1 MRFSWKPWGVSPMR
15 DLSGTGQVYRFTL
28 SQLLKSRANRVTLII
43 MVLLAAVSMPLTAL
57 LGGETPETS
66 DTAGLTSVRVD
77 NRTDLVL
84 DFSGDA
90 YWADTDFS
98 ADAGEPDAV
107 VTITGDET
115 GYQVAVN
122 GGETADAGELS
133 QLAETA
139 RQAVRDACLQ
149 AAGLSSRQLEALT
162 ASTGEEDSHE
172 EGFWVQYGYSILAMI
187 LCLMSASY
195 VIRAVVE
202 EKDSRLVELL
212 LVSVKPMALLAGKI
226 LAVMAFTFGW
236 LLAMLAGLGVSCGLT
251 AGLMGPGVLQKQL
264 SGLLAAVPRVQEDLW
279 QAAGVLLVL
288 LVSNLV
294 IFILHGIKPRTHRGG
309 SVLSLLSSLVKYVA
323 GIIIVCQ
330 SLSLLGVNVG
340 TIIASVGV
348 LALVVGFSA
357 ESLIADVVIGAFMLL
372 ENQYNVGD
380 IVEVNGFR
388 GVVTKIGIRTTSI
401 TDGGGNVKI
410 INNSEMKNIL
420 NRSDNNSWSVSD
432 ISIPYETDLEKL
444 EAQLPALLEEI
455 FRARGDVML
464 DTPQYLGVQTLD
476 ASGIVLR
483 FWVKV
488 AEKNIYAGARALN
501 RELLLGFRRLGVEC
515 PFPQMD
521 VHMK

>member
-1 MRFSWKPWGVSPMR
+1 MR

-66 DTAGLTSVRVD
+66 DTAGLASVRVD
-77 NRTDLVL
+77 NRTDLAL

-98 ADAGEPDAV
+98 AGAGEPDAV

-115 GYQVAVN
+115 GYQVAVV
-122 GGETADAGELS
+122 GSETADAGELS

-139 RQAVRDACLQ
+139 RQAVRDACLR

-288 LVSNLV
+288 LVSLGLGYLTMSL
-294 IFILHGIKPRTHRGG
+294 IGG
-309 SVLSLLSSLVKYVA
+309 VA
-323 GIIIVCQ
+323 GACCSGMEEAGEATGPVM
-330 SLSLLGVNVG
+330 LLTMAGYL
-340 TIIASVGV
+340 ASC
-348 LALVVGFSA
+348 VVGAVPSGPVAVFST
-357 ESLIADVVIGAFMLL
+357 LCPVV
-372 ENQYNVGD
+372 
-380 IVEVNGFR
+380 
-388 GVVTKIGIRTTSI
+388 SI
-401 TDGGGNVKI
+401 FCAPVQFAGGNV
-410 INNSEMKNIL
+410 SFWL
-420 NRSDNNSWSVSD
+420 VLASWAIQAAV
-432 ISIPYETDLEKL
+432 IWG
-444 EAQLPALLEEI
+444 LL
-455 FRARGDVML
+455 
-464 DTPQYLGVQTLD
+464 TL
-476 ASGIVLR
+476 ASRV
-483 FWVKV
+483 
-488 AEKNIYAGARALN
+488 YAGLIVHRGSRVKL
-501 RELLLGFRRLGVEC
+501 RELMSMAKGGAVR
-515 PFPQMD
+515 
-521 VHMK
+521 

>member
-77 NRTDLVL
+77 NRTDLAL

-98 ADAGEPDAV
+98 AGAGESDAV

-115 GYQVAVN
+115 GYQVAVV
-122 GGETADAGELS
+122 GSETADAGELS

-149 AAGLSSRQLEALT
+149 AAGLSSRQLKALT

-288 LVSNLV
+288 LVSLGLGYLTMSL
-294 IFILHGIKPRTHRGG
+294 IGG
-309 SVLSLLSSLVKYVA
+309 VA
-323 GIIIVCQ
+323 GACCSGMEEAGEATGPVM
-330 SLSLLGVNVG
+330 LLTMAGYL
-340 TIIASVGV
+340 ASF
-348 LALVVGFSA
+348 VVGAVPSGPVAVFST
-357 ESLIADVVIGAFMLL
+357 LCPVV
-372 ENQYNVGD
+372 
-380 IVEVNGFR
+380 
-388 GVVTKIGIRTTSI
+388 SI
-401 TDGGGNVKI
+401 FCAPVQFAGGNV
-410 INNSEMKNIL
+410 SFWL
-420 NRSDNNSWSVSD
+420 VLASWAIQAAV
-432 ISIPYETDLEKL
+432 IWG
-444 EAQLPALLEEI
+444 LL
-455 FRARGDVML
+455 
-464 DTPQYLGVQTLD
+464 TL
-476 ASGIVLR
+476 ASRV
-483 FWVKV
+483 
-488 AEKNIYAGARALN
+488 YAGLIVHRGSRVKL
-501 RELLLGFRRLGVEC
+501 RELMSMAKGGAVR
-515 PFPQMD
+515 
-521 VHMK
+521 

>member
-1 MRFSWKPWGVSPMR
+1 MR

-66 DTAGLTSVRVD
+66 DTAGLASVRVD
-77 NRTDLVL
+77 NRTDLAL

-122 GGETADAGELS
+122 GSETAHAGELS

-139 RQAVRDACLQ
+139 RQAVRDACLR
-149 AAGLSSRQLEALT
+149 AAGLSSRQMEALT

-172 EGFWVQYGYSILAMI
+172 DGFWVQYGYSILAMI

-251 AGLMGPGVLQKQL
+251 AGLMGPGVLQKQM

-279 QAAGVLLVL
+279 QAAGVLLVR
-288 LVSNLV
+288 LVSLGLGYLTMSL
-294 IFILHGIKPRTHRGG
+294 IGG
-309 SVLSLLSSLVKYVA
+309 VA
-323 GIIIVCQ
+323 GACCSGMEEAGEATGPVM
-330 SLSLLGVNVG
+330 LLTMAGYL
-340 TIIASVGV
+340 ASC
-348 LALVVGFSA
+348 VVGAVPSGPVAVFST
-357 ESLIADVVIGAFMLL
+357 LCPVV
-372 ENQYNVGD
+372 
-380 IVEVNGFR
+380 
-388 GVVTKIGIRTTSI
+388 SI
-401 TDGGGNVKI
+401 FCAPVQFAGGNV
-410 INNSEMKNIL
+410 SFWL
-420 NRSDNNSWSVSD
+420 VLASWAIQAAV
-432 ISIPYETDLEKL
+432 IWG
-444 EAQLPALLEEI
+444 LL
-455 FRARGDVML
+455 
-464 DTPQYLGVQTLD
+464 TL
-476 ASGIVLR
+476 ASRV
-483 FWVKV
+483 
-488 AEKNIYAGARALN
+488 YAGLIVHRGSRVKL
-501 RELLLGFRRLGVEC
+501 RELMSMAKGGAVR
-515 PFPQMD
+515 
-521 VHMK
+521 

>member
-1 MRFSWKPWGVSPMR
+1 MR

-66 DTAGLTSVRVD
+66 DTAGLASVRVD

-98 ADAGEPDAV
+98 ADAGEPPDAV

-122 GGETADAGELS
+122 GRETADAGELS

-139 RQAVRDACLQ
+139 RQAVRDACLR

-162 ASTGEEDSHE
+162 AASTREEDSHE

-251 AGLMGPGVLQKQL
+251 AGLMGPDVLHRQL
-264 SGLLAAVPRVQEDLW
+264 SGVLAAVPRVQEDLW

-288 LVSNLV
+288 LVSLGLGYLTMSL
-294 IFILHGIKPRTHRGG
+294 IGG
-309 SVLSLLSSLVKYVA
+309 VAGACCSGMEEAGEATGPVMLLTMAGYLASCVVGAVSSGPVAVLSTLCP
-323 GIIIVCQ
+323 IV
-330 SLSLLGVNVG
+330 
-340 TIIASVGV
+340 
-348 LALVVGFSA
+348 
-357 ESLIADVVIGAFMLL
+357 
-372 ENQYNVGD
+372 
-380 IVEVNGFR
+380 
-388 GVVTKIGIRTTSI
+388 SI
-401 TDGGGNVKI
+401 FCAPVQFAGGNVSI
-410 INNSEMKNIL
+410 WL
-420 NRSDNNSWSVSD
+420 VLASWAIQAAV
-432 ISIPYETDLEKL
+432 IWG
-444 EAQLPALLEEI
+444 LL
-455 FRARGDVML
+455 
-464 DTPQYLGVQTLD
+464 TL
-476 ASGIVLR
+476 ASRV
-483 FWVKV
+483 
-488 AEKNIYAGARALN
+488 YAGLIVHRGSRVKL
-501 RELLLGFRRLGVEC
+501 RELMSMAKGGAVR
-515 PFPQMD
+515 
-521 VHMK
+521 

>member
-1 MRFSWKPWGVSPMR
+1 MR

-66 DTAGLTSVRVD
+66 DTAGLASVRVD

-90 YWADTDFS
+90 YWADTNFS

-115 GYQVAVN
+115 GYQVAVV
-122 GGETADAGELS
+122 GSEAADAGELS

-172 EGFWVQYGYSILAMI
+172 DGFWVQYGYSILAMI

-226 LAVMAFTFGW
+226 LAVMAFTLGW

-288 LVSNLV
+288 LVSLGLGYLTMSL
-294 IFILHGIKPRTHRGG
+294 IGG
-309 SVLSLLSSLVKYVA
+309 VA
-323 GIIIVCQ
+323 GACCSGMEEAGEATGPVM
-330 SLSLLGVNVG
+330 LLTMTGYL
-340 TIIASVGV
+340 ASC
-348 LALVVGFSA
+348 VVGAVSSGPVAVFST
-357 ESLIADVVIGAFMLL
+357 LCPVV
-372 ENQYNVGD
+372 
-380 IVEVNGFR
+380 
-388 GVVTKIGIRTTSI
+388 SI
-401 TDGGGNVKI
+401 FCAPVQFAGGNV
-410 INNSEMKNIL
+410 SFWL
-420 NRSDNNSWSVSD
+420 VLASWAIQAAV
-432 ISIPYETDLEKL
+432 IWG
-444 EAQLPALLEEI
+444 LL
-455 FRARGDVML
+455 
-464 DTPQYLGVQTLD
+464 TL
-476 ASGIVLR
+476 ASRV
-483 FWVKV
+483 
-488 AEKNIYAGARALN
+488 YAGLIVHRGSRVKL
-501 RELLLGFRRLGVEC
+501 RELMSMAKGGAVR
-515 PFPQMD
+515 
-521 VHMK
+521 

>member
-1 MRFSWKPWGVSPMR
+1 MR

-66 DTAGLTSVRVD
+66 DTAGLASVRVD
-77 NRTDLVL
+77 NRTDLAL

-115 GYQVAVN
+115 GYQVAVV
-122 GGETADAGELS
+122 GSESAHAGELS

-139 RQAVRDACLQ
+139 RQAVRNACLQ

-172 EGFWVQYGYSILAMI
+172 DGFWVQYGYSILAMI

-288 LVSNLV
+288 LVSLGLGYLTMSL
-294 IFILHGIKPRTHRGG
+294 IGG
-309 SVLSLLSSLVKYVA
+309 VA
-323 GIIIVCQ
+323 GACCSGMEEAGEATGPVM
-330 SLSLLGVNVG
+330 LLTMAGYLASCVVG
-340 TIIASVGV
+340 TVPSGPVAVFST
-348 LALVVGFSA
+348 LCPVV
-357 ESLIADVVIGAFMLL
+357 
-372 ENQYNVGD
+372 
-380 IVEVNGFR
+380 
-388 GVVTKIGIRTTSI
+388 SI
-401 TDGGGNVKI
+401 FCAPVQFAGGNV
-410 INNSEMKNIL
+410 SFWL
-420 NRSDNNSWSVSD
+420 VLASWAIQAAV
-432 ISIPYETDLEKL
+432 IWG
-444 EAQLPALLEEI
+444 LL
-455 FRARGDVML
+455 
-464 DTPQYLGVQTLD
+464 TL
-476 ASGIVLR
+476 ASRV
-483 FWVKV
+483 
-488 AEKNIYAGARALN
+488 YAGLIVHRGSRVKL
-501 RELLLGFRRLGVEC
+501 RELMSMAKGGAVR
-515 PFPQMD
+515 
-521 VHMK
+521 

>member
-1 MRFSWKPWGVSPMR
+1 MR

-66 DTAGLTSVRVD
+66 DTAGLASVRVD
-77 NRTDLVL
+77 NRTDLAL

-107 VTITGDET
+107 VTVTGDET

-122 GGETADAGELS
+122 GSESADAGELS

-139 RQAVRDACLQ
+139 RQAVRDACLR

-288 LVSNLV
+288 LVSLGLGYLTMSL
-294 IFILHGIKPRTHRGG
+294 IGG
-309 SVLSLLSSLVKYVA
+309 VA
-323 GIIIVCQ
+323 GACCSGMEEAGEATGPVM
-330 SLSLLGVNVG
+330 LLTMAGYL
-340 TIIASVGV
+340 ASC
-348 LALVVGFSA
+348 VVGAVPSGPVAVFST
-357 ESLIADVVIGAFMLL
+357 LCP
-372 ENQYNVGD
+372 
-380 IVEVNGFR
+380 IV
-388 GVVTKIGIRTTSI
+388 SI
-401 TDGGGNVKI
+401 FCAPVQFAGGNVSI
-410 INNSEMKNIL
+410 WL
-420 NRSDNNSWSVSD
+420 VLASWV
-432 ISIPYETDLEKL
+432 IQAAVIWG
-444 EAQLPALLEEI
+444 LL
-455 FRARGDVML
+455 
-464 DTPQYLGVQTLD
+464 TL
-476 ASGIVLR
+476 ASRV
-483 FWVKV
+483 
-488 AEKNIYAGARALN
+488 YAGLIVHRGSRVKL
-501 RELLLGFRRLGVEC
+501 RELMSMAKGGAVR
-515 PFPQMD
+515 
-521 VHMK
+521 

>member
-1 MRFSWKPWGVSPMR
+1 MR

-66 DTAGLTSVRVD
+66 DTAGLASVRVD

-115 GYQVAVN
+115 GYQVAVV
-122 GGETADAGELS
+122 GSETADAGELS

-236 LLAMLAGLGVSCGLT
+236 LLAMLAGFGVSCGLT
-251 AGLMGPGVLQKQL
+251 AGLMGSGVLQKQL

-288 LVSNLV
+288 LVSLGLGYLTMSL
-294 IFILHGIKPRTHRGG
+294 IGG
-309 SVLSLLSSLVKYVA
+309 VA
-323 GIIIVCQ
+323 GACCSGMEDAGEATGPVM
-330 SLSLLGVNVG
+330 LLTMAGYL
-340 TIIASVGV
+340 ASC
-348 LALVVGFSA
+348 VVGAVPSGPVAVFST
-357 ESLIADVVIGAFMLL
+357 LCP
-372 ENQYNVGD
+372 
-380 IVEVNGFR
+380 IV
-388 GVVTKIGIRTTSI
+388 SI
-401 TDGGGNVKI
+401 FCAPVQFAGGNV
-410 INNSEMKNIL
+410 SFWL
-420 NRSDNNSWSVSD
+420 VLASWAIQAAV
-432 ISIPYETDLEKL
+432 IWG
-444 EAQLPALLEEI
+444 LL
-455 FRARGDVML
+455 
-464 DTPQYLGVQTLD
+464 TL
-476 ASGIVLR
+476 ASRV
-483 FWVKV
+483 
-488 AEKNIYAGARALN
+488 YAGLIVHRGSRVKL
-501 RELLLGFRRLGVEC
+501 RELMSMAKGGAVR
-515 PFPQMD
+515 
-521 VHMK
+521 

>member
-1 MRFSWKPWGVSPMR
+1 MR

-77 NRTDLVL
+77 NRTDLAL

-107 VTITGDET
+107 VTVTGDET
-115 GYQVAVN
+115 GYQVAVV
-122 GGETADAGELS
+122 GSESTDAGELS

-139 RQAVRDACLQ
+139 RQAVRDACLR

-251 AGLMGPGVLQKQL
+251 AGLLGPGVLQEQL
-264 SGLLAAVPRVQEDLW
+264 SGLLAAVPRVQGDLW

-288 LVSNLV
+288 LVSLGLGYLTMSL
-294 IFILHGIKPRTHRGG
+294 IGG
-309 SVLSLLSSLVKYVA
+309 VA
-323 GIIIVCQ
+323 GACCSGMEEAGEATGPVM
-330 SLSLLGVNVG
+330 LLTMAGYL
-340 TIIASVGV
+340 ASC
-348 LALVVGFSA
+348 VVGAVPSGPVAVFST
-357 ESLIADVVIGAFMLL
+357 LCP
-372 ENQYNVGD
+372 
-380 IVEVNGFR
+380 IV
-388 GVVTKIGIRTTSI
+388 SI
-401 TDGGGNVKI
+401 FCAPVQFAGGNVSI
-410 INNSEMKNIL
+410 WL
-420 NRSDNNSWSVSD
+420 VLASWV
-432 ISIPYETDLEKL
+432 IQAAVIWG
-444 EAQLPALLEEI
+444 LL
-455 FRARGDVML
+455 
-464 DTPQYLGVQTLD
+464 TL
-476 ASGIVLR
+476 ASRV
-483 FWVKV
+483 
-488 AEKNIYAGARALN
+488 YAGLIVHRGSRVKL
-501 RELLLGFRRLGVEC
+501 RELMSMAKGGAVR
-515 PFPQMD
+515 
-521 VHMK
+521 

>member
-66 DTAGLTSVRVD
+66 DTAGLASVRVD
-77 NRTDLVL
+77 NRTDLV
-84 DFSGDA
+84 
-90 YWADTDFS
+90 TDFS

-122 GGETADAGELS
+122 GSETADAGELS

-139 RQAVRDACLQ
+139 RQAVRDACLR

-236 LLAMLAGLGVSCGLT
+236 L
-251 AGLMGPGVLQKQL
+251 
-264 SGLLAAVPRVQEDLW
+264 R
-279 QAAGVLLVL
+279 
-288 LVSNLV
+288 
-294 IFILHGIKPRTHRGG
+294 
-309 SVLSLLSSLVKYVA
+309 
-323 GIIIVCQ
+323 
-330 SLSLLGVNVG
+330 
-340 TIIASVGV
+340 
-348 LALVVGFSA
+348 
-357 ESLIADVVIGAFMLL
+357 
-372 ENQYNVGD
+372 
-380 IVEVNGFR
+380 
-388 GVVTKIGIRTTSI
+388 
-401 TDGGGNVKI
+401 
-410 INNSEMKNIL
+410 
-420 NRSDNNSWSVSD
+420 
-432 ISIPYETDLEKL
+432 
-444 EAQLPALLEEI
+444 
-455 FRARGDVML
+455 
-464 DTPQYLGVQTLD
+464 
-476 ASGIVLR
+476 ASGCP
-483 FWVKV
+483 
-488 AEKNIYAGARALN
+488 AG
-501 RELLLGFRRLGVEC
+501 
-515 PFPQMD
+515 
-521 VHMK
+521 

>member
-1 MRFSWKPWGVSPMR
+1 MR

-66 DTAGLTSVRVD
+66 DTAGLASVRVD

-107 VTITGDET
+107 VTVTGDET

-122 GGETADAGELS
+122 GSETADAGELS

-139 RQAVRDACLQ
+139 RQAVRDACLR

-288 LVSNLV
+288 LVSLGLGYLTMSL
-294 IFILHGIKPRTHRGG
+294 IGG
-309 SVLSLLSSLVKYVA
+309 VA
-323 GIIIVCQ
+323 GACCSGMEEAGEATGPVM
-330 SLSLLGVNVG
+330 LLTMAGYL
-340 TIIASVGV
+340 ASC
-348 LALVVGFSA
+348 VVGAVPSGPVAVFST
-357 ESLIADVVIGAFMLL
+357 LCPVV
-372 ENQYNVGD
+372 
-380 IVEVNGFR
+380 
-388 GVVTKIGIRTTSI
+388 SI
-401 TDGGGNVKI
+401 FCAPVQFAGGNV
-410 INNSEMKNIL
+410 SFWL
-420 NRSDNNSWSVSD
+420 VLASWAIQAAV
-432 ISIPYETDLEKL
+432 IWG
-444 EAQLPALLEEI
+444 LL
-455 FRARGDVML
+455 
-464 DTPQYLGVQTLD
+464 TL
-476 ASGIVLR
+476 ASRV
-483 FWVKV
+483 
-488 AEKNIYAGARALN
+488 YAGLIVHRGSRVKL
-501 RELLLGFRRLGVEC
+501 RELMSMAKGGAVR
-515 PFPQMD
+515 
-521 VHMK
+521 

>member
-1 MRFSWKPWGVSPMR
+1 MR
-15 DLSGTGQVYRFTL
+15 DLSGTGQVYRFSL

-77 NRTDLVL
+77 NRTDLIL

-107 VTITGDET
+107 VTVTGDET
-115 GYQVAVN
+115 GYQVAVV
-122 GGETADAGELS
+122 GSESAHAGELS

-172 EGFWVQYGYSILAMI
+172 DGFWVQYGYSILAMI

-236 LLAMLAGLGVSCGLT
+236 LLAMLAGFGVSCGLT
-251 AGLMGPGVLQKQL
+251 AGLMGSGVLQKQL

-288 LVSNLV
+288 LVSLGLGYLTMSL
-294 IFILHGIKPRTHRGG
+294 IGG
-309 SVLSLLSSLVKYVA
+309 VA
-323 GIIIVCQ
+323 GACCSGMEDAGEATGPVM
-330 SLSLLGVNVG
+330 LLTMAGYL
-340 TIIASVGV
+340 ASC
-348 LALVVGFSA
+348 VVGAVPSGPVAVFST
-357 ESLIADVVIGAFMLL
+357 LCP
-372 ENQYNVGD
+372 
-380 IVEVNGFR
+380 IV
-388 GVVTKIGIRTTSI
+388 SI
-401 TDGGGNVKI
+401 FCAPVQFAGGNV
-410 INNSEMKNIL
+410 SFWL
-420 NRSDNNSWSVSD
+420 VLASWAIQAAV
-432 ISIPYETDLEKL
+432 IWG
-444 EAQLPALLEEI
+444 LL
-455 FRARGDVML
+455 
-464 DTPQYLGVQTLD
+464 TL
-476 ASGIVLR
+476 ASRV
-483 FWVKV
+483 
-488 AEKNIYAGARALN
+488 YAGLIVHRGSRVKL
-501 RELLLGFRRLGVEC
+501 RELMSMAKGGAVR
-515 PFPQMD
+515 
-521 VHMK
+521 

>member
-66 DTAGLTSVRVD
+66 DTAGLASVRVD

-107 VTITGDET
+107 VTVTGDEI
-115 GYQVAVN
+115 GYQVAVV
-122 GGETADAGELS
+122 GSETAHAGELS

-139 RQAVRDACLQ
+139 RQAVRDACLR

-172 EGFWVQYGYSILAMI
+172 DGFWVQYGYSILAMI

-236 LLAMLAGLGVSCGLT
+236 LLAMLAGFGVSCGLT
-251 AGLMGPGVLQKQL
+251 AGLMGSGVLQKQL

-288 LVSNLV
+288 LVSLGLGYLTMSL
-294 IFILHGIKPRTHRGG
+294 IGG
-309 SVLSLLSSLVKYVA
+309 VA
-323 GIIIVCQ
+323 GACCSGMEEAGEATGPVM
-330 SLSLLGVNVG
+330 LLTMTGYL
-340 TIIASVGV
+340 ASC
-348 LALVVGFSA
+348 VVGAVSSGPVAVFFT
-357 ESLIADVVIGAFMLL
+357 LCP
-372 ENQYNVGD
+372 
-380 IVEVNGFR
+380 IV
-388 GVVTKIGIRTTSI
+388 SI
-401 TDGGGNVKI
+401 FCAPVQFAGGNV
-410 INNSEMKNIL
+410 SFWL
-420 NRSDNNSWSVSD
+420 VLASWAIQAAV
-432 ISIPYETDLEKL
+432 IWG
-444 EAQLPALLEEI
+444 LL
-455 FRARGDVML
+455 
-464 DTPQYLGVQTLD
+464 TL
-476 ASGIVLR
+476 ASRV
-483 FWVKV
+483 
-488 AEKNIYAGARALN
+488 YAGLIVHRGSRVKL
-501 RELLLGFRRLGVEC
+501 RELMSMAKGGAVR
-515 PFPQMD
+515 
-521 VHMK
+521 

>member
-1 MRFSWKPWGVSPMR
+1 MR

-66 DTAGLTSVRVD
+66 DTAGLASVRVD
-77 NRTDLVL
+77 NRTDLAL

-122 GGETADAGELS
+122 GSETAHAGELS

-139 RQAVRDACLQ
+139 RQAVRDACLR
-149 AAGLSSRQLEALT
+149 AAGLSSRQMEALT

-172 EGFWVQYGYSILAMI
+172 DGFWVQYGYSILAMI

-236 LLAMLAGLGVSCGLT
+236 QLAMLAGLGVSCGLT
-251 AGLMGPGVLQKQL
+251 AGLMGPGVLQKQM

-288 LVSNLV
+288 LVSLGLGYLTMSL
-294 IFILHGIKPRTHRGG
+294 IGG
-309 SVLSLLSSLVKYVA
+309 VA
-323 GIIIVCQ
+323 GACCSGMEEAGEATGPVM
-330 SLSLLGVNVG
+330 LLTMAGYL
-340 TIIASVGV
+340 ASC
-348 LALVVGFSA
+348 VVGAVPSGPVAVFST
-357 ESLIADVVIGAFMLL
+357 LCPVV
-372 ENQYNVGD
+372 
-380 IVEVNGFR
+380 
-388 GVVTKIGIRTTSI
+388 SI
-401 TDGGGNVKI
+401 FCAPVQFAGGNV
-410 INNSEMKNIL
+410 SFWL
-420 NRSDNNSWSVSD
+420 VLASWAIQAAV
-432 ISIPYETDLEKL
+432 IWG
-444 EAQLPALLEEI
+444 LL
-455 FRARGDVML
+455 
-464 DTPQYLGVQTLD
+464 TL
-476 ASGIVLR
+476 ASRV
-483 FWVKV
+483 
-488 AEKNIYAGARALN
+488 YAGLIVHRGSRVKL
-501 RELLLGFRRLGVEC
+501 RELMSMAKGGAVR
-515 PFPQMD
+515 
-521 VHMK
+521 

>member
-1 MRFSWKPWGVSPMR
+1 MR

-288 LVSNLV
+288 LVSLGLGYLTMSL
-294 IFILHGIKPRTHRGG
+294 IGG
-309 SVLSLLSSLVKYVA
+309 VA
-323 GIIIVCQ
+323 GACCSGMEEAGEATGPVM
-330 SLSLLGVNVG
+330 LLTMAGYLASCVVG
-340 TIIASVGV
+340 TVPSGPVAVFST
-348 LALVVGFSA
+348 LCPVV
-357 ESLIADVVIGAFMLL
+357 
-372 ENQYNVGD
+372 
-380 IVEVNGFR
+380 
-388 GVVTKIGIRTTSI
+388 SI
-401 TDGGGNVKI
+401 FCAPVQFAGGNV
-410 INNSEMKNIL
+410 SFWL
-420 NRSDNNSWSVSD
+420 VLASWAIQAAV
-432 ISIPYETDLEKL
+432 IWG
-444 EAQLPALLEEI
+444 LL
-455 FRARGDVML
+455 
-464 DTPQYLGVQTLD
+464 TL
-476 ASGIVLR
+476 ASRV
-483 FWVKV
+483 
-488 AEKNIYAGARALN
+488 YAGLIVHRGSRVKWREVFSMAKGGAAR
-501 RELLLGFRRLGVEC
+501 
-515 PFPQMD
+515 
-521 VHMK
+521 

>member
-66 DTAGLTSVRVD
+66 DTAGLASVRVD

-115 GYQVAVN
+115 GDQVAVN
-122 GGETADAGELS
+122 GSETADAGELS

-139 RQAVRDACLQ
+139 RQAVRDACLR

-236 LLAMLAGLGVSCGLT
+236 LLAMLAGFGVSCGLT
-251 AGLMGPGVLQKQL
+251 AGLMGSGVLQKQL

-288 LVSNLV
+288 LVSLGLGYLTMSL
-294 IFILHGIKPRTHRGG
+294 IGG
-309 SVLSLLSSLVKYVA
+309 VA
-323 GIIIVCQ
+323 GACCSGMEEAGEATGPVM
-330 SLSLLGVNVG
+330 LLTMAGYL
-340 TIIASVGV
+340 ASF
-348 LALVVGFSA
+348 VVGAVPSGPVAVFST
-357 ESLIADVVIGAFMLL
+357 LCPVV
-372 ENQYNVGD
+372 
-380 IVEVNGFR
+380 
-388 GVVTKIGIRTTSI
+388 SI
-401 TDGGGNVKI
+401 FCAPVQFAGGNV
-410 INNSEMKNIL
+410 SFWL
-420 NRSDNNSWSVSD
+420 VLASWAIQAAV
-432 ISIPYETDLEKL
+432 IWG
-444 EAQLPALLEEI
+444 LL
-455 FRARGDVML
+455 
-464 DTPQYLGVQTLD
+464 TL
-476 ASGIVLR
+476 ASRV
-483 FWVKV
+483 
-488 AEKNIYAGARALN
+488 YAGLIVHRGSRVKL
-501 RELLLGFRRLGVEC
+501 RELMSMAKGGAVR
-515 PFPQMD
+515 
-521 VHMK
+521 

>member
-1 MRFSWKPWGVSPMR
+1 MR

-66 DTAGLTSVRVD
+66 DTAGLASVRVD

-107 VTITGDET
+107 VTVTGDET

-122 GGETADAGELS
+122 GSETADAGELS
-133 QLAETA
+133 QLAEAA
-139 RQAVRDACLQ
+139 RQAVRDACLR

-162 ASTGEEDSHE
+162 ASTGEADSHE

-288 LVSNLV
+288 LVSLGLGYLTMSL
-294 IFILHGIKPRTHRGG
+294 IGG
-309 SVLSLLSSLVKYVA
+309 VA
-323 GIIIVCQ
+323 GACCSGMEEAGEATGPVM
-330 SLSLLGVNVG
+330 LLTMAGYL
-340 TIIASVGV
+340 ASC
-348 LALVVGFSA
+348 VVGAVPSGPVAVFST
-357 ESLIADVVIGAFMLL
+357 LCP
-372 ENQYNVGD
+372 
-380 IVEVNGFR
+380 IV
-388 GVVTKIGIRTTSI
+388 SI
-401 TDGGGNVKI
+401 FCAPVQFAGGNVSI
-410 INNSEMKNIL
+410 WL
-420 NRSDNNSWSVSD
+420 VLASWV
-432 ISIPYETDLEKL
+432 IQAAVIWG
-444 EAQLPALLEEI
+444 LL
-455 FRARGDVML
+455 
-464 DTPQYLGVQTLD
+464 TL
-476 ASGIVLR
+476 ASRV
-483 FWVKV
+483 
-488 AEKNIYAGARALN
+488 YAGLIVHRGSRVKL
-501 RELLLGFRRLGVEC
+501 RELMSMAKGGAVR
-515 PFPQMD
+515 
-521 VHMK
+521 

>member
-1 MRFSWKPWGVSPMR
+1 MR

-66 DTAGLTSVRVD
+66 DTAGLASVRVD
-77 NRTDLVL
+77 NRTDLAM

-107 VTITGDET
+107 VTVTGDET

-122 GGETADAGELS
+122 GSETADAGELS

-139 RQAVRDACLQ
+139 RQAVRDACLR
-149 AAGLSSRQLEALT
+149 AASLSSRQLEALT

-251 AGLMGPGVLQKQL
+251 AGLMGSGVLQKQL

-288 LVSNLV
+288 LVSLGLGYLTMSL
-294 IFILHGIKPRTHRGG
+294 IGG
-309 SVLSLLSSLVKYVA
+309 VA
-323 GIIIVCQ
+323 GACCSGMEEAGEATGPVM
-330 SLSLLGVNVG
+330 LLTMAGYL
-340 TIIASVGV
+340 ASC
-348 LALVVGFSA
+348 VVGAVPSGPVAVFST
-357 ESLIADVVIGAFMLL
+357 LCP
-372 ENQYNVGD
+372 
-380 IVEVNGFR
+380 IV
-388 GVVTKIGIRTTSI
+388 SI
-401 TDGGGNVKI
+401 FCAPVQFAGGNVSI
-410 INNSEMKNIL
+410 WL
-420 NRSDNNSWSVSD
+420 VLASWV
-432 ISIPYETDLEKL
+432 IQAAVIWG
-444 EAQLPALLEEI
+444 LL
-455 FRARGDVML
+455 
-464 DTPQYLGVQTLD
+464 TL
-476 ASGIVLR
+476 ASRV
-483 FWVKV
+483 
-488 AEKNIYAGARALN
+488 YAGLIVHRGSRVKL
-501 RELLLGFRRLGVEC
+501 RELMSMAKGGAVR
-515 PFPQMD
+515 
-521 VHMK
+521 

>member
-1 MRFSWKPWGVSPMR
+1 MR

-66 DTAGLTSVRVD
+66 DTASLTSVRVD
-77 NRTDLVL
+77 NRTDLAL

-107 VTITGDET
+107 VTVTGDET

-122 GGETADAGELS
+122 GSETADAGELS

-139 RQAVRDACLQ
+139 RQAVRDACLR
-149 AAGLSSRQLEALT
+149 AAGLSSRQLEALM

-288 LVSNLV
+288 LVSLGLGYLTMSL
-294 IFILHGIKPRTHRGG
+294 IGG
-309 SVLSLLSSLVKYVA
+309 VA
-323 GIIIVCQ
+323 GACCSGMEEAGEATGPVM
-330 SLSLLGVNVG
+330 LLTMAGYL
-340 TIIASVGV
+340 ASC
-348 LALVVGFSA
+348 VVGAVPSGPVAVFST
-357 ESLIADVVIGAFMLL
+357 LCP
-372 ENQYNVGD
+372 
-380 IVEVNGFR
+380 IV
-388 GVVTKIGIRTTSI
+388 SI
-401 TDGGGNVKI
+401 FCAPVQFAGGNVSI
-410 INNSEMKNIL
+410 WL
-420 NRSDNNSWSVSD
+420 VLASWV
-432 ISIPYETDLEKL
+432 IQAAVIWG
-444 EAQLPALLEEI
+444 LL
-455 FRARGDVML
+455 
-464 DTPQYLGVQTLD
+464 TL
-476 ASGIVLR
+476 ASRV
-483 FWVKV
+483 
-488 AEKNIYAGARALN
+488 YAGLIVHRGSRVKL
-501 RELLLGFRRLGVEC
+501 RELMSMAKGGAVR
-515 PFPQMD
+515 
-521 VHMK
+521 

>member
-1 MRFSWKPWGVSPMR
+1 MR

-66 DTAGLTSVRVD
+66 DTAGLASVRVD
-77 NRTDLVL
+77 NRTDLAM

-107 VTITGDET
+107 VTVTGDET

-122 GGETADAGELS
+122 GSETADAGELS

-139 RQAVRDACLQ
+139 RQAVRDACLR
-149 AAGLSSRQLEALT
+149 AAGLSSRQLEALM
-162 ASTGEEDSHE
+162 ASTGEADSHE

-202 EKDSRLVELL
+202 EKNSRLVELL

-288 LVSNLV
+288 LVSLGLGYLTMSL
-294 IFILHGIKPRTHRGG
+294 IGG
-309 SVLSLLSSLVKYVA
+309 VA
-323 GIIIVCQ
+323 GACCSGMEEAGEATGPVM
-330 SLSLLGVNVG
+330 LLTMAGYL
-340 TIIASVGV
+340 ASC
-348 LALVVGFSA
+348 VVGAVPSGPVAVFFT
-357 ESLIADVVIGAFMLL
+357 LCP
-372 ENQYNVGD
+372 
-380 IVEVNGFR
+380 IV
-388 GVVTKIGIRTTSI
+388 SI
-401 TDGGGNVKI
+401 FCAPVQFAGGNVSI
-410 INNSEMKNIL
+410 WL
-420 NRSDNNSWSVSD
+420 VLASWV
-432 ISIPYETDLEKL
+432 IQAAVIWG
-444 EAQLPALLEEI
+444 LL
-455 FRARGDVML
+455 
-464 DTPQYLGVQTLD
+464 TL
-476 ASGIVLR
+476 ASRV
-483 FWVKV
+483 
-488 AEKNIYAGARALN
+488 YAGLIVHRGSRVKL
-501 RELLLGFRRLGVEC
+501 RELMSMAKGGAVR
-515 PFPQMD
+515 
-521 VHMK
+521 

>member
-1 MRFSWKPWGVSPMR
+1 MR

-115 GYQVAVN
+115 GYQVAVV
-122 GGETADAGELS
+122 GSESADAGELS

-139 RQAVRDACLQ
+139 RQAVRDACLR

-172 EGFWVQYGYSILAMI
+172 DGFWVQYGYSILAMI

-226 LAVMAFTFGW
+226 LAVMAFAFGW

-288 LVSNLV
+288 LVSLGLGYLTMSL
-294 IFILHGIKPRTHRGG
+294 IGG
-309 SVLSLLSSLVKYVA
+309 VA
-323 GIIIVCQ
+323 GACCSGMEEAGEATGPVM
-330 SLSLLGVNVG
+330 LLTMAGYLASCVVG
-340 TIIASVGV
+340 TVPSGPVAVFST
-348 LALVVGFSA
+348 LCPVV
-357 ESLIADVVIGAFMLL
+357 
-372 ENQYNVGD
+372 
-380 IVEVNGFR
+380 
-388 GVVTKIGIRTTSI
+388 SI
-401 TDGGGNVKI
+401 FCAPVQFAGGNV
-410 INNSEMKNIL
+410 SFWL
-420 NRSDNNSWSVSD
+420 VLASWAIQAAV
-432 ISIPYETDLEKL
+432 IWG
-444 EAQLPALLEEI
+444 LL
-455 FRARGDVML
+455 
-464 DTPQYLGVQTLD
+464 TL
-476 ASGIVLR
+476 ASRV
-483 FWVKV
+483 
-488 AEKNIYAGARALN
+488 YAGLIVHRGSRVKL
-501 RELLLGFRRLGVEC
+501 RELMSMAKGGAVR
-515 PFPQMD
+515 
-521 VHMK
+521 

>member
-1 MRFSWKPWGVSPMR
+1 MR

-66 DTAGLTSVRVD
+66 DTAGLASVRVD

-84 DFSGDA
+84 DFSGEA

-115 GYQVAVN
+115 GYQVAVV
-122 GGETADAGELS
+122 GSETADAGELS

-172 EGFWVQYGYSILAMI
+172 DGFWVQYGYSILAMI

-212 LVSVKPMALLAGKI
+212 LVSVKPMALLTGKI

-279 QAAGVLLVL
+279 QVAGVLLVL
-288 LVSNLV
+288 LVSLGLGYLTMSL
-294 IFILHGIKPRTHRGG
+294 IGG
-309 SVLSLLSSLVKYVA
+309 VA
-323 GIIIVCQ
+323 GACCSGMEEAGEATGPVM
-330 SLSLLGVNVG
+330 LLTMAGYL
-340 TIIASVGV
+340 ASC
-348 LALVVGFSA
+348 VVGAVPSGPVAVFST
-357 ESLIADVVIGAFMLL
+357 LCPVV
-372 ENQYNVGD
+372 
-380 IVEVNGFR
+380 
-388 GVVTKIGIRTTSI
+388 SI
-401 TDGGGNVKI
+401 FCAPVQFAGGNV
-410 INNSEMKNIL
+410 SFWL
-420 NRSDNNSWSVSD
+420 VLASWAIQAAV
-432 ISIPYETDLEKL
+432 IWG
-444 EAQLPALLEEI
+444 LL
-455 FRARGDVML
+455 
-464 DTPQYLGVQTLD
+464 TL
-476 ASGIVLR
+476 ASRV
-483 FWVKV
+483 
-488 AEKNIYAGARALN
+488 YAGLIVHRGSRVKL
-501 RELLLGFRRLGVEC
+501 RELMSMAKGGAVR
-515 PFPQMD
+515 
-521 VHMK
+521 

>member
-66 DTAGLTSVRVD
+66 DTAGLASVRVD
-77 NRTDLVL
+77 NRTDLAL

-122 GGETADAGELS
+122 GSETADAGELS

-172 EGFWVQYGYSILAMI
+172 EGFWVQYAYSILAMI

-236 LLAMLAGLGVSCGLT
+236 LLAMLAGFGVSCGLT
-251 AGLMGPGVLQKQL
+251 AGLMGPGALQKQL

-288 LVSNLV
+288 LVSLGLGYLTMSL
-294 IFILHGIKPRTHRGG
+294 IGG
-309 SVLSLLSSLVKYVA
+309 VA
-323 GIIIVCQ
+323 GACCSGMEEAGEATGPVM
-330 SLSLLGVNVG
+330 LLTMAGYL
-340 TIIASVGV
+340 ASC
-348 LALVVGFSA
+348 VVGAVPSGPVAVFST
-357 ESLIADVVIGAFMLL
+357 LCPVV
-372 ENQYNVGD
+372 
-380 IVEVNGFR
+380 
-388 GVVTKIGIRTTSI
+388 SI
-401 TDGGGNVKI
+401 FCAPVQFAGGNV
-410 INNSEMKNIL
+410 SFWL
-420 NRSDNNSWSVSD
+420 VLASWAIQAAV
-432 ISIPYETDLEKL
+432 IWG
-444 EAQLPALLEEI
+444 LL
-455 FRARGDVML
+455 
-464 DTPQYLGVQTLD
+464 TL
-476 ASGIVLR
+476 ASRV
-483 FWVKV
+483 
-488 AEKNIYAGARALN
+488 YAGLIVHRGSRVKL
-501 RELLLGFRRLGVEC
+501 RELMSMAKGGAVR
-515 PFPQMD
+515 
-521 VHMK
+521 

>member
-1 MRFSWKPWGVSPMR
+1 MR

-66 DTAGLTSVRVD
+66 DTAGLASVRVD

-90 YWADTDFS
+90 YWADTNFS

-122 GGETADAGELS
+122 GSETADAGELS

-139 RQAVRDACLQ
+139 RQAVRDACLR

-236 LLAMLAGLGVSCGLT
+236 LLAMLAGFGVSCGLT

-288 LVSNLV
+288 LVSLGLGYLTMSL
-294 IFILHGIKPRTHRGG
+294 IGG
-309 SVLSLLSSLVKYVA
+309 VA
-323 GIIIVCQ
+323 GACCSGMEEAGEATGPVM
-330 SLSLLGVNVG
+330 LLTMAGYL
-340 TIIASVGV
+340 ASC
-348 LALVVGFSA
+348 VVGAVPSGPVAVFST
-357 ESLIADVVIGAFMLL
+357 LCPVV
-372 ENQYNVGD
+372 
-380 IVEVNGFR
+380 
-388 GVVTKIGIRTTSI
+388 SI
-401 TDGGGNVKI
+401 FCAPVQFAGGNV
-410 INNSEMKNIL
+410 SFWL
-420 NRSDNNSWSVSD
+420 VLASWAIQAAV
-432 ISIPYETDLEKL
+432 IWG
-444 EAQLPALLEEI
+444 LL
-455 FRARGDVML
+455 
-464 DTPQYLGVQTLD
+464 TL
-476 ASGIVLR
+476 ASRV
-483 FWVKV
+483 
-488 AEKNIYAGARALN
+488 YAGLIVHRGSRVKL
-501 RELLLGFRRLGVEC
+501 RELMSMAKGGAVR
-515 PFPQMD
+515 
-521 VHMK
+521 

>member
-1 MRFSWKPWGVSPMR
+1 MR

-66 DTAGLTSVRVD
+66 DTAGLASVRVD
-77 NRTDLVL
+77 NRTDLAL

-98 ADAGEPDAV
+98 AGAGEPDAV

-115 GYQVAVN
+115 GYQVAVV
-122 GGETADAGELS
+122 GSESADAGELS

-139 RQAVRDACLQ
+139 RQAVRDACLR

-172 EGFWVQYGYSILAMI
+172 DGFWVQYGYSILAMI

-212 LVSVKPMALLAGKI
+212 LVSVKPMALLTGKI

-279 QAAGVLLVL
+279 QVAGVLLVL
-288 LVSNLV
+288 LVSLGLGYLTMSL
-294 IFILHGIKPRTHRGG
+294 IGG
-309 SVLSLLSSLVKYVA
+309 VA
-323 GIIIVCQ
+323 GDCCSGMEEAGEATGPVM
-330 SLSLLGVNVG
+330 LLTMAGYL
-340 TIIASVGV
+340 ASC
-348 LALVVGFSA
+348 VVGAVPSGPVAVFST
-357 ESLIADVVIGAFMLL
+357 LCPVV
-372 ENQYNVGD
+372 
-380 IVEVNGFR
+380 
-388 GVVTKIGIRTTSI
+388 SI
-401 TDGGGNVKI
+401 FCAPVQFAGGNV
-410 INNSEMKNIL
+410 SFWL
-420 NRSDNNSWSVSD
+420 VLASWAIQAAV
-432 ISIPYETDLEKL
+432 IWG
-444 EAQLPALLEEI
+444 LL
-455 FRARGDVML
+455 
-464 DTPQYLGVQTLD
+464 TL
-476 ASGIVLR
+476 ASRV
-483 FWVKV
+483 
-488 AEKNIYAGARALN
+488 YAGLIVHRGSRVKL
-501 RELLLGFRRLGVEC
+501 RELMSMAKGGAVR
-515 PFPQMD
+515 
-521 VHMK
+521 